1 MGLLSATLVVFAL
14 GARSAIGALGY
25 AHSILGLGSA
35 AGAGLSGGYAVLIL
49 VGGRSLARIRVDG
62 SALPIAAHG
71 LAARVFGTIFST
83 YTRSQEHTRDHQ

>member
-14 GARSAIGALGY
+14 GARSAIGPLGY

-62 SALPIAAHG
+62 SGTLPIAAHG
-71 LAARVFGTIFST
+71 LAARVFDTIFST
-83 YTRSQEHTRDHQ
+83 YTRSQ